1 MSRKNGYRNWLLA
14 SSVLSFTLCLT
25 ASSLR
30 SSAPAAI
37 AQAAQ
42 SSAQVAQTSAQ
53 VAQSSAP
60 VARTGSVQPHAL
72 ALLPSQFGIAT
83 PHLRHRF
90 IVQSDSA
97 KRAREAVSRA
107 GGL

>member
-25 ASSLR
+25 ASNLR

-37 AQAAQ
+37 AQ
-42 SSAQVAQTSAQ
+42 VAQT
-53 VAQSSAP
+53 SAP
-60 VARTGSVQPHAL
+60 VARTGAVQPHAL

-107 GGL
+107 GGLVTGDMRVIRACAAS